1 MRTLPIAT
9 LCLTIFTA
17 IGCAGQQPISQVI
30 VRDRDFGV
38 VKTLS
43 QDGEL
48 AAFVSVWQSKK
59 AAALIQTPS
68 WTYKLDIRRGNDSQ
82 RWLYD
87 PTGWTSLLAVKS
99 AELYRIEHVSSF
111 NAALGI
117 PNIPL
122 EPTPKDGAAQRPRSA
137 RLR

>member
-1 MRTLPIAT
+1 MIAT
-9 LCLTIFTA
+9 V
-17 IGCAGQQPISQVI
+17 IGCAVQQPISQVI

-48 AAFVSVWQSKK
+48 ASFESVWQSKK
-59 AAALIQTPS
+59 GSSLLQTPN
-68 WTYKLDIRRGNDSQ
+68 WTYKLDIHRGSDSQ

-87 PTGWTSLLAVKS
+87 PTGWTSLLAVKG
-99 AELYRIEHVSSF
+99 AELYRIDHVSSF

-117 PNIPL
+117 PNTPL
-122 EPTPKDGAAQRPRSA
+122 EPTPKDGAAQRPR
-137 RLR
+137 